1 MPMVVIRCRFQG
13 QQRKRKSLVSLR
25 FFMFFQLVSR
35 IHLSRLLLA
44 MYHQQEFL
52 PGLTNKKILYLDLN
66 AQHAWWYEFYLRL
79 LFSPQLI
86 DFISSTKTMYQ
97 VKKPRNK
104 ENWCLPWEWPEF
116 SYIFVFK
123 CKLFSVLFACFSSL
137 ITKKILIFFYC
148 WKYNIFS
155 LCQVTVSYFSF
166 IIYNGHGFL
175 EVPIWEVTLPNRH
188 FL

>member
-13 QQRKRKSLVSLR
+13 QKRKRKSLVSLR
-25 FFMFFQLVSR
+25 FFMFFQLVSG

-86 DFISSTKTMYQ
+86 DFISSTKIMYQ
-97 VKKPRNK
+97 VKKN
-104 ENWCLPWEWPEF
+104 L
-116 SYIFVFK
+116 V
-123 CKLFSVLFACFSSL
+123 
-137 ITKKILIFFYC
+137 TKKIDACRENGWNFHI
-148 WKYNIFS
+148 S
-155 LCQVTVSYFSF
+155 LYLNVSYFLF
-166 IIYNGHGFL
+166 CLHVFHL
-175 EVPIWEVTLPNRH
+175 W
-188 FL
+188 